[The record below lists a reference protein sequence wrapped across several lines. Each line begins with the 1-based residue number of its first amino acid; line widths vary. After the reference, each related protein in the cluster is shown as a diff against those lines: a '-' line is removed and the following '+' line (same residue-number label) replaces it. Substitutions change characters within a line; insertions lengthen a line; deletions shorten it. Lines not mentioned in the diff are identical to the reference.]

1 MPPAPVNAALPAADN
16 RSKKRVGNQKNKR
29 DFSAF
34 KDPVNELKVKV
45 SPQLLLAA
53 HRFLSTGEFWGDA
66 TLQWPCPAWRI
77 PEVGKRGHGGRCV
90 EAGAGDLAG
99 HIEGGGCDYETPLS
113 SHPVP
118 PNEKGRGSGVAALT
132 LGRAL
137 SLQEGPVHVLV
148 SVGPGVPLLPP
159 VPPSEGTG
167 RGQGAPAALTPSL
180 LALRGDALHA
190 QLHLGEDPAA
200 AAQVL
205 GRHPGA
211 EV

>member
-1 MPPAPVNAALPAADN
+1 MPPAPANAALPAADN

-113 SHPVP
+113 SRPVP
-118 PNEKGRGSGVAALT
+118 PKRKGKGLRGGST
-132 LGRAL
+132 DTW
-137 SLQEGPVHVLV
+137 QGPVPAGGSCPCAGV
-148 SVGPGVPLLPP
+148 SGAWGPPSSPSTPLRGDGMRTGSPGSSDP
-159 VPPSEGTG
+159 VPP
-167 RGQGAPAALTPSL
+167 RPQ
-180 LALRGDALHA
+180 R
-190 QLHLGEDPAA
+190 
-200 AAQVL
+200 
-205 GRHPGA
+205 
-211 EV
+211 